1 MNASRYLPVQFV
13 AGSASLYVIGQHEHL
28 SQHLIGNAEPR
39 PALRVPG
46 MDMRAG
52 ESCVMN
58 IPWGVAP

>member
-1 MNASRYLPVQFV
+1 MISNHCLAARFAV
-13 AGSASLYVIGQHEHL
+13 GSASLYVIGQHEHL
-28 SQHLIGNAEPR
+28 SQHLTGNAEPR

-46 MDMRAG
+46 MDLRAG

>member
-1 MNASRYLPVQFV
+1 MNSSRYLPVQFV
-13 AGSASLYVIGQHEHL
+13 VGSASLYVIGQHEL
-28 SQHLIGNAEPR
+28 SQHLTGNAEPR
-39 PALRVPG
+39 PAPRVPG